1 MLDEARLRD
10 KVRPPLEA
18 QIAFAVI
25 PVEMPLAGGKI
36 LELLLL
42 ERTNLNRL
50 SQFTY
55 HSDSLLEGLLRLQL
69 VILDASASQLFSKF
83 LPRND
88 TEQSWLH
95 NRNHLHH
102 WQHRNLHRSGEHA
115 DRRDRLAK
123 HVERGLREQRTPHC
137 RLEHA
142 FSDIHFMA

>member
-10 KVRPPLEA
+10 KVRPSLEA

-42 ERTNLNRL
+42 ERSNLNRL

-55 HSDSLLEGLLRLQL
+55 HSDSLLEGLLSLQL

-88 TEQSWLH
+88 TE
-95 NRNHLHH
+95 
-102 WQHRNLHRSGEHA
+102 
-115 DRRDRLAK
+115 
-123 HVERGLREQRTPHC
+123 
-137 RLEHA
+137 
-142 FSDIHFMA
+142 